1 MDRTGS
7 SSHAVAHDADL
18 NSSPGLT
25 QPPTPAADGAS
36 APTLLPP
43 VAGVL
48 PYATADYLALPAE
61 QRSPALDFLIL
72 GKIPGGRL
80 THSDAAAELPWEFE
94 EALFHCLKSGEQEAV
109 EFLWRESARDPDSSV
124 IQLTI
129 EHPDPTLIDTL
140 EQQCRAHG
148 GLRLKLYLF
157 QADAMVAAAI
167 SRWIAQGKVDDLKL
181 HGASMQADAL
191 AGITRAIGQVN
202 QSVSFIGVKF
212 DAQAD
217 SAMGDALAHSVSL
230 KKLTMYQCAFGASHG
245 LQFVEGMKNNQSILE
260 LKLFD
265 VPLGTQGSG
274 GLGAIIAG
282 NATLERL
289 DVTGTGRR
297 PVDMNDMLVGASRN
311 HALRMLEVRNLENET
326 VLEDPSALMLLIH
339 SNRSLRSLKVDAI
352 LPSQNDYQRLAD
364 ALIQNTALLEFSLK
378 RYAKFNAGARKAI
391 NDALARNRAKQN
403 SEFLRDAGKVFDPE
417 GTLSNGMSD
426 VGAVISR
433 YVLDNSPSL
442 SVFAETMAFV
452 EVAIRELERQPS
464 ATSAASTSGEVAA
477 TGMPVTPAT
486 SDKDN
491 LPASPTS

>member
-48 PYATADYLALPAE
+48 PYATEDYLALPAE

-94 EALFHCLKSGEQEAV
+94 EAFMHCLNAGEQEAI
-109 EFLWRESARDPDSSV
+109 EFLWRESARDPDNSK
-124 IQLTI
+124 IQLTL
-129 EHPDPTLIDTL
+129 ERPDAIPIDML
-140 EQQCRAHG
+140 EQQCRTHG
-148 GLRLKLYLF
+148 GLRLNLYLL
-157 QADAMVAAAI
+157 QTDAMVASAV
-167 SRWIAQGKVDDLKL
+167 SRWIAQGKVNDLKL

-212 DAQAD
+212 DAQAETAMSD
-217 SAMGDALAHSVSL
+217 SLAHSASL

-274 GLGAIIAG
+274 GPGAIIAG
-282 NATLERL
+282 NVTLKRL
-289 DVTGTGRR
+289 DVTGTGGR
-297 PVDMNDMLVGASRN
+297 PVDMNEILVGASRN
-311 HALRMLEVRNLENET
+311 HSLRMLEVRNLDRET
-326 VLEDPSALMLLIH
+326 VLEDPSALMLLIRR
-339 SNRSLRSLKVDAI
+339 NRSLQSLKVDAI
-352 LPSQNDYQRLAD
+352 LPTQNDYQRLAD

-391 NDALARNRAKQN
+391 NDALARNRAKQS

-442 SVFAETMAFV
+442 SVFAETMAVV
-452 EVAIRELERQPS
+452 ELAIRELERQPS
-464 ATSAASTSGEVAA
+464 ATSAASSSGDVAA
-477 TGMPVTPAT
+477 AERSVTPAT
-486 SDKDN
+486 TDKDT
-491 LPASPTS
+491 LPANPTS